1 MNEQLQKAKD
11 AAYNYL
17 SYRARSVKEVRD
29 KLVQKEFAEEIIEQ
43 VVDDLQRQK
52 LLNDR
57 EFARRFVEARLG
69 RANGSRKLAQ
79 ELRRKGIETEII
91 DEVLGEFAATLD
103 SEERAI
109 GLLGKQA
116 WRYRGLERDK
126 AKRRMLGFLARR
138 GYDAQMARSAVDKV
152 WQELQELEDEVEGS

>member
-17 SYRARSVKEVRD
+17 SYRARSVKELRE

-103 SEERAI
+103 SEERAV

>member
-17 SYRARSVKEVRD
+17 SYRAQSVKEVRD
-29 KLVQKEFAEEIIEQ
+29 KLAQKEFAEETIEQ

-69 RANGSRKLAQ
+69 RANGSCKLAQ
-79 ELRRKGIETEII
+79 GLRRKGIETEII

>member
-91 DEVLGEFAATLD
+91 VEVLGEFAATLD
-103 SEERAI
+103 SEERAM
-109 GLLGKQA
+109 GLLGKEA

>member
-1 MNEQLQKAKD
+1 VNEQLQKAKD

-17 SYRARSVKEVRD
+17 SYRARSVKEVCD
-29 KLVQKEFAEEIIEQ
+29 KLAQKEFAEAIIEQ

-91 DEVLGEFAATLD
+91 DEVLGEFAAILD
-103 SEERAI
+103 SEERAV

-138 GYDAQMARSAVDKV
+138 GYDAQMSRSAVDKV

>member
-17 SYRARSVKEVRD
+17 SYRAQSVKEVRD
-29 KLVQKEFAEEIIEQ
+29 KLAQKEFAEETIEQ

>member
-1 MNEQLQKAKD
+1 VNEQLQKAKD
-11 AAYNYL
+11 AAYKYL

-103 SEERAI
+103 SEERAV

-152 WQELQELEDEVEGS
+152 WQELEDEVEGS

>member
-17 SYRARSVKEVRD
+17 SYRACSVKEVRD
-29 KLVQKEFAEEIIEQ
+29 KLAQKEFAEETIEQ

-79 ELRRKGIETEII
+79 ELRRRGIETEII

>member
-103 SEERAI
+103 SEERAV

-152 WQELQELEDEVEGS
+152 WQELEDEVEGS

>member
-1 MNEQLQKAKD
+1 MDEQLQKAKD

-17 SYRARSVKEVRD
+17 SYRARSIKEVRD
-29 KLVQKEFAEEIIEQ
+29 KLVQKEFAEEIVEQ
-43 VVDDLQRQK
+43 VVADLQRQK
-52 LLNDR
+52 LLDDR

-69 RANGSRKLAQ
+69 RANGSRKLAM
-79 ELRRKGIETEII
+79 ELRRKGVESEIVDET
-91 DEVLGEFAATLD
+91 VAEFADTLD

-109 GLLGKQA
+109 ALLGKQA

-152 WQELQELEDEVEGS
+152 WQELQELQDEVAGN

>member
-1 MNEQLQKAKD
+1 MSDAHLNE
-11 AAYNYL
+11 
-17 SYRARSVKEVRD
+17 RAW
-29 KLVQKEFAEEIIEQ
+29 
-43 VVDDLQRQK
+43 
-52 LLNDR
+52 
-57 EFARRFVEARLG
+57 RFVEARLG

-152 WQELQELEDEVEGS
+152 WQELQESEDEVEGS

>member
-11 AAYNYL
+11 TAYNYL
-17 SYRARSVKEVRD
+17 SYRAGSVKEVRD
-29 KLVQKEFAEEIIEQ
+29 KLAQKEFAEETIEQ

-52 LLNDR
+52 LLNDS

-69 RANGSRKLAQ
+69 RANGSLKLAQ
-79 ELRRKGIETEII
+79 GLRRRGIETEII
-91 DEVLGEFAATLD
+91 DEVLGEFAATLG

>member
-29 KLVQKEFAEEIIEQ
+29 KLAQKEFAEETIEQ
-43 VVDDLQRQK
+43 AVNDLQRQK
-52 LLNDR
+52 LLNDS

-79 ELRRKGIETEII
+79 ELRRKGIETEVV

>member
-1 MNEQLQKAKD
+1 VNEQLQKAKD

-17 SYRARSVKEVRD
+17 SYRARSVKELRE

-103 SEERAI
+103 SEERAM

>member
-109 GLLGKQA
+109 GLLGKQT

>member
-17 SYRARSVKEVRD
+17 SYRARSVKELRE

-103 SEERAI
+103 SEERAM

>member
-1 MNEQLQKAKD
+1 VNEQLQKAKD

-103 SEERAI
+103 SEERAM

>member
-43 VVDDLQRQK
+43 LVDDLQRQK

-57 EFARRFVEARLG
+57 EFAHRFVEARLG

-103 SEERAI
+103 SEERAM
-109 GLLGKQA
+109 GLLGKEA

>member
-1 MNEQLQKAKD
+1 VNEQLQKAKD

>member
-29 KLVQKEFAEEIIEQ
+29 KLAQKEFAEETIEQ
-43 VVDDLQRQK
+43 AVNDLQRQK

>member
-11 AAYNYL
+11 AAYDYL
-17 SYRARSVKEVRD
+17 SYRAGSVKEVRD
-29 KLVQKEFAEEIIEQ
+29 KLAQKEFAEETIEQ

-52 LLNDR
+52 LLNDS

>member
-17 SYRARSVKEVRD
+17 SYRAQSVKEVRD
-29 KLVQKEFAEEIIEQ
+29 KLAQKEFAEETIEQ

-52 LLNDR
+52 LLNDS

-79 ELRRKGIETEII
+79 ELRRKGIETEVV

-109 GLLGKQA
+109 GLFGKQA

>member
-11 AAYNYL
+11 VAYNYL
-17 SYRARSVKEVRD
+17 SYRAGSVKEVRD
-29 KLVQKEFAEEIIEQ
+29 KLAQKEFAEETIEQ

-52 LLNDR
+52 LLNDS
-57 EFARRFVEARLG
+57 EFARRFVEARRG

>member
-1 MNEQLQKAKD
+1 VNEQLQKAKD

-103 SEERAI
+103 SEERAV

>member
-17 SYRARSVKEVRD
+17 SYRAQSVKEVRD
-29 KLVQKEFAEEIIEQ
+29 KLAQKEFAEETIEQ

-52 LLNDR
+52 LLNDS

-152 WQELQELEDEVEGS
+152 WQEL

>member
-1 MNEQLQKAKD
+1 M
-11 AAYNYL
+11 
-17 SYRARSVKEVRD
+17 
-29 KLVQKEFAEEIIEQ
+29 QKEFAEEIIEQ

-103 SEERAI
+103 SEERAM

>member
-103 SEERAI
+103 SEERAV

>member
-1 MNEQLQKAKD
+1 MNERLQKAKD

-103 SEERAI
+103 SEERAV

>member
-17 SYRARSVKEVRD
+17 SYRAQSVKEVRD
-29 KLVQKEFAEEIIEQ
+29 KLAQKEFAEETIEQ

-52 LLNDR
+52 LLNDS

-69 RANGSRKLAQ
+69 RANGSHKLAQ

>member
-11 AAYNYL
+11 TAYNYL
-17 SYRARSVKEVRD
+17 SYRAGSVKEVRD
-29 KLVQKEFAEEIIEQ
+29 KLAQKEFAEETIEQ

-52 LLNDR
+52 LLNDS

-91 DEVLGEFAATLD
+91 DEVLGEFAATLG

>member
-17 SYRARSVKEVRD
+17 SYRAQSVKEVRD
-29 KLVQKEFAEEIIEQ
+29 KLAQKEFAEETIEQ

-52 LLNDR
+52 LLNDS

>member
-43 VVDDLQRQK
+43 LVDDLQRQK

-103 SEERAI
+103 SEERAV

>member
-69 RANGSRKLAQ
+69 RANSSRKLAQ

-103 SEERAI
+103 SEERAM